1 MQPQVLSC
9 ICECVR
15 ACVFVCVCVRERE
28 RARARERERA
38 SERERMHADR
48 STLNIYSFYTES
60 SACFAQADKYTFQ
73 VNGTIAEKT
82 REMREL
88 DAKLSEP

>member
-1 MQPQVLSC
+1 
-9 ICECVR
+9 
-15 ACVFVCVCVRERE
+15 
-28 RARARERERA
+28 
-38 SERERMHADR
+38 MHADR
-48 STLNIYSFYTES
+48 STLNTYSFYTES
-60 SACFAQADKYTFQ
+60 RACFAQAEKYTFQ

>member
-1 MQPQVLSC
+1 VQ
-9 ICECVR
+9 
-15 ACVFVCVCVRERE
+15 
-28 RARARERERA
+28 
-38 SERERMHADR
+38 ADR

-60 SACFAQADKYTFQ
+60 RACFAQADKYTFQ

>member
-1 MQPQVLSC
+1 MLSVLRSAC
-9 ICECVR
+9 IL
-15 ACVFVCVCVRERE
+15 
-28 RARARERERA
+28 
-38 SERERMHADR
+38 SL
-48 STLNIYSFYTES
+48 SISLNIYSFYS
-60 SACFAQADKYTFQ
+60 NSRACFAQADKYTFQ

>member
-1 MQPQVLSC
+1 M
-9 ICECVR
+9 R
-15 ACVFVCVCVRERE
+15 ACVFVLGCERERE
-28 RARARERERA
+28 TQRARARD
-38 SERERMHADR
+38 RMHADR
-48 STLNIYSFYTES
+48 STVNIYSFYTES
-60 SACFAQADKYTFQ
+60 RACLAQADKYTFQ